1 MKHLYALVMMQL
13 KDKLDFGFVKSKRKL
28 VSKIVFTLLKFV
40 IVAAVAYL
48 LFYAL
53 SLLLFGNM
61 RLPST
66 VLIFIYGVIFVMSLF
81 SCTAG
86 LMKTLYFADD
96 NKVLITLPVNTNV
109 LFLSRLIVYFIYE
122 LKRSL
127 FLTIPIFIAYGIHV
141 AMPWYYYLW
150 LIIAF
155 FFVSA
160 LPVFAGALLSIPSMY
175 VYTFVKKRP
184 ALLAAWYLVLI
195 VGIVYL
201 TVKLIGL
208 IPEKINLP
216 EQTDTIQRYM
226 KEFLAFCQ
234 NYLYPVNL
242 IVTMICGRYNGI
254 QTNILTKYLPI
265 YFGIIV
271 GVTALFAV
279 GTFFIS
285 RPLFFSMMSK
295 TIEFDKIPPKHSRK
309 NVKRSKTATFLNAEI
324 AALLRSREVG
334 TFVVMYIVVPVMVYL
349 LNKIFKAMDTNLTGV
364 YMVYAFNL
372 LVMILPMLAADSVV
386 ATLYSRD
393 GRAAYVKKTMPLN
406 PLFPLVMKLVPL
418 FVMSAI
424 SLVASVIVFSR
435 FIDLSVWQI
444 ALICISLIGVQWGH
458 ILWSG
463 MTDLMNPKNEQ
474 YATTGDMP
482 DNPNENFATI
492 SAFVIAS
499 IYAVYAFKLFP
510 EGVTTACVK
519 LCLMGV
525 VFCAAL
531 AYMYVQKIK
540 VYYAEK

>member
-1 MKHLYALVMMQL
+1 M
-13 KDKLDFGFVKSKRKL
+13 
-28 VSKIVFTLLKFV
+28 
-40 IVAAVAYL
+40 
-48 LFYAL
+48 
-53 SLLLFGNM
+53 
-61 RLPST
+61 
-66 VLIFIYGVIFVMSLF
+66 
-81 SCTAG
+81 
-86 LMKTLYFADD
+86 
-96 NKVLITLPVNTNV
+96 
-109 LFLSRLIVYFIYE
+109 SRLIVYFIYE

-150 LIIAF
+150 LVIAF

-295 TIEFDKIPPKHSRK
+295 TIEFDKIPPKHSSK

-349 LNKIFKAMDTNLTGV
+349 LNKVFKAMDTNLTGV
-364 YMVYAFNL
+364 
-372 LVMILPMLAADSVV
+372 
-386 ATLYSRD
+386 
-393 GRAAYVKKTMPLN
+393 
-406 PLFPLVMKLVPL
+406 
-418 FVMSAI
+418 
-424 SLVASVIVFSR
+424 
-435 FIDLSVWQI
+435 
-444 ALICISLIGVQWGH
+444 
-458 ILWSG
+458 
-463 MTDLMNPKNEQ
+463 
-474 YATTGDMP
+474 
-482 DNPNENFATI
+482 
-492 SAFVIAS
+492 
-499 IYAVYAFKLFP
+499 
-510 EGVTTACVK
+510 
-519 LCLMGV
+519 
-525 VFCAAL
+525 
-531 AYMYVQKIK
+531 
-540 VYYAEK
+540 